1 MDDASGHYTSGFFY
15 GNNYWMGS
23 LALCEAIY
31 DGASTSSNGN
41 NTKDDKD
48 SNKDS
53 GSNGLPFAEAF
64 SKAYSS
70 VQHVP
75 PPFVPGFY
83 VLKLQL
89 NETLPTEVVSG
100 GRKRGIIEEPKL
112 LEQG

>member
-1 MDDASGHYTSGFFY
+1 
-15 GNNYWMGS
+15 MGS